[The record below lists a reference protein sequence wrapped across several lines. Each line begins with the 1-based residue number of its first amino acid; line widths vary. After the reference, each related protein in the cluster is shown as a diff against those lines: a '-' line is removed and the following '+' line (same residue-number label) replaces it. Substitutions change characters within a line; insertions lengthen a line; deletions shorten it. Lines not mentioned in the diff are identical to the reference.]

1 MLIAPYDF
9 SGKTVRILTDDKGDP
24 WWVGSEVCHILGLYA
39 RDSVRYLAI
48 DEKSKVSRK
57 HLGLT
62 PGKDM
67 IIINE
72 SGLYTLIIGSKKKKA
87 IKFKRWITHDILP
100 SIRKTGAYSIVVPKT
115 LPEALRAYATEVEA
129 KEKLLTENKRLLP
142 KANALDQ
149 ITDTGSLKSI
159 TEAAKIMSIKPG
171 MFIERLLISQILY
184 RKKNREKTL
193 LPYQYYIDYGWF
205 EVKLVGYGEEKKY
218 TQTKVTPK
226 GIAKLRVRYNL
237 Q

>member
-1 MLIAPYDF
+1 MQITPYDF
-9 SGKTVRILTDDKGDP
+9 SGKTVRILTDAKGDP

-57 HLGLT
+57 HLGLN

-100 SIRKTGAYSIVVPKT
+100 SIRKNGSYSIDKPK
-115 LPEALRAYATEVEA
+115 LPQDYEQALEALLVQV
-129 KEKLLTENKRLLP
+129 KENKALLP
-142 KANALDQ
+142 KAKALDQ
-149 ITDTGSLKSI
+149 ITDTTTLKSL
-159 TEAAKIMSIKPG
+159 TEAAKVMSIKPKK
-171 MFIERLLISQILY
+171 FIEKLLISKILY
-184 RKKNREKTL
+184 RKKNSERTL